1 MEGINGA
8 LPEILLSSGL
18 TAGGIGSI
26 IWYFIKRLIARI
38 DKLEDA
44 ITGKG
49 GLETQMVLNIAND
62 KNFVIRFEEHLKT
75 HKGIKEDVA
84 EMLDKFKKDLFE
96 DLDKRYKLK

>member
-1 MEGINGA
+1 VDSDLGNIF
-8 LPEILLSSGL
+8 LSSGL

-38 DKLEDA
+38 DKLENA

-49 GLETQMVLNIAND
+49 GLETQMALNIAND
-62 KNFVIRFEEHLKT
+62 ENFVSRFEEHLKT

-84 EMLDKFKKDLFE
+84 EMLEKFKKDLFE
-96 DLDKRYKLK
+96 EMDRRYKQK